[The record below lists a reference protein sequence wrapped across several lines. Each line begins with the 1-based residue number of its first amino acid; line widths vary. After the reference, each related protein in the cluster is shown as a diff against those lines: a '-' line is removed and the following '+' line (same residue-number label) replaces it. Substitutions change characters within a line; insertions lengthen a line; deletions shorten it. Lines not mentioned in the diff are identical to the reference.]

1 MRRTLL
7 LLSTM
12 VVALLLAGGVALAAN
27 ITCPGGGPCTGTE
40 QNDRITGSLLE
51 DDIQALGGRDVSAP
65 AQGTMMSTAA
75 GAGTTSG
82 AESAETSLRAVG
94 GPTTSTVAQVRPT
107 LARHPT
113 ALSPAQ

>member
-12 VVALLLAGGVALAAN
+12 VVALLLAGGMALAAN

-51 DDIQALGGRDVSAP
+51 DDIQALGGRDVVSARSGDDDVDGGRG
-65 AQGTMMSTAA
+65 QGRHRGGSR
-75 GAGTTSG
+75 
-82 AESAETSLRAVG
+82 LRL
-94 GPTTSTVAQVRPT
+94 P
-107 LARHPT
+107 
-113 ALSPAQ
+113 